1 MVLSL
6 VLALVSFVVLGYG
19 ASSSEPGYVLSV
31 SPVENGATLTPPHP
45 PPLEARGRLWDAAR
59 AQDPWPSLATSGKTG
74 TSGGRVALTFDDGPD
89 PQATPLI
96 LDVLREHGLKAT
108 FFVVGRRVAENPGLL
123 RRIVAEGH
131 TIGNHTYNHADLS
144 DLSPERMRLELQRT
158 QGAVDDALGYHHPM
172 VLMRPPYGNPYLD
185 GSDAL
190 PAFRRVVREQELIP
204 VIWTVD
210 PGDYLFED
218 RAEGVVRA
226 VMRAD
231 ERGRKGEG
239 DEVILLHDN
248 QRQTAEALAGIIDY
262 YEGSGRQFAS
272 LGGLLADKY
281 QGDP

>member
-6 VLALVSFVVLGYG
+6 ILALVSFGVLGYG
-19 ASSSEPGYVLSV
+19 ASSSEPVLSV
-31 SPVENGATLTPPHP
+31 SPVENGATLAPPHP
-45 PPLEARGRLWDAAR
+45 PPLEARGRLWDVAR
-59 AQDPWPSLATSGKTG
+59 AQDAWPSLATGGKTG
-74 TSGGRVALTFDDGPD
+74 TSGGKVALTFDDGPD

-144 DLSPERMRLELQRT
+144 DLSAQRMRLELQRT
-158 QGAVDDALGYHHPM
+158 QAAVDGARGYHPQR
-172 VLMRPPYGNPYLD
+172 VVIRPPYGNPYLE
-185 GSDAL
+185 GSHAL

-204 VIWTVD
+204 VTWTVD
-210 PGDYLFED
+210 PGDYLFEH
-218 RAEGVVRA
+218 RAGGVVRA

-281 QGDP
+281 QQDP